1 MEILMNEELDRRI
14 AEYEKKKSITNDEEL
29 AAALEAILEK
39 ENKVRADK
47 RDLALVEEATET
59 LLELR
64 GYNKRAL
71 EEEADAASF
80 EAYEMASSEVEK
92 KSVPRLRFK
101 ILIPVAVLI
110 TIALATAAIVS
121 GHTTVLLHKD
131 DIESMVPGETYEID
145 GAEVIIS
152 NEVNNYIESLDELA
166 ELAGQPDL
174 LLPYGLGDE
183 YTISLISYTDY
194 VQYKEILIY
203 IDKGLERSKLVI
215 ELGKHWEFELDT
227 EEIFG
232 FDVFL
237 WNYDN
242 VRRADFEYNDDM
254 YSITSKDDSTIFDII
269 YGMEEVGE

>member
-92 KSVPRLRFK
+92 KSVPRLSFK

-110 TIALATAAIVS
+110 TIAIATAAIVS

-145 GAEVIIS
+145 GADVIIA
-152 NEVNNYIESLDELA
+152 NEGRNDITSLDELA
-166 ELAGQPDL
+166 EIVGQPDL

-183 YTISLISYTDY
+183 YAISMISYADF
-194 VQYKEILIY
+194 VQHKDILIY
-203 IDKGLERSKLVI
+203 IDKGSDRTFLVI
-215 ELGKHWEFELDT
+215 QLGKHWETDLET
-227 EEIFG
+227 EEIG
-232 FDVFL
+232 NFDVCL
-237 WNYDN
+237 WGYENI
-242 VRRADFEYNDDM
+242 RRADFEYHNDM
-254 YSITSKDDSTIFDII
+254 YSITSKDDSTIIEII
-269 YGMEEVGE
+269 NSMEEVGE